1 MWLLLLINAILLLTG
16 FPRFL
21 KVLEFQTYG
30 FKAWKVLENKHRSL
44 KVLELNFVYGAISK
58 IVHMRCQ
65 RRKEMALMIEGG
77 DGVARKKNFACVLM
91 QDSFLK
97 HTPAEFLTITA
108 HSRNACV
115 PLLQTF

>member
-1 MWLLLLINAILLLTG
+1 MLLFSG

-58 IVHMRCQ
+58 IVHMCCQ
-65 RRKEMALMIEGG
+65 RQKEMALMIEGG
-77 DGVARKKNFACVLM
+77 DGVARKKKNLACVLM
-91 QDSFLK
+91 RSLEPCAGQFS
-97 HTPAEFLTITA
+97 
-108 HSRNACV
+108 
-115 PLLQTF
+115 

>member
-1 MWLLLLINAILLLTG
+1 MLLPHRSKIITRFISQLFNFTAITDCFSG

-65 RRKEMALMIEGG
+65 RQKEMALMIEGG
-77 DGVARKKNFACVLM
+77 DGVVRKK
-91 QDSFLK
+91 K
-97 HTPAEFLTITA
+97 T
-108 HSRNACV
+108 
-115 PLLQTF
+115 

>member
-1 MWLLLLINAILLLTG
+1 MLLFSG

-65 RRKEMALMIEGG
+65 RQKEMALMIEGG
-77 DGVARKKNFACVLM
+77 DGVARKKKLSMCVDVQPRALRRTVFLSTLPR
-91 QDSFLK
+91 SF
-97 HTPAEFLTITA
+97 
-108 HSRNACV
+108 
-115 PLLQTF
+115 